1 MCTFLFN
8 LLPFFMASLTVCFM
22 LCVMLCTGG
31 NFRSKIRRTGYRNGF
46 TLVEL
51 LVVIAI
57 IGVLIALLLPAVQA
71 AREAARRMSCSNQV
85 KQLSISLHNYHDVH
99 LSFPAGGAIFLGSQ
113 PRFSAFLTL
122 LPFIEQQPVYDAYL
136 GAMQASRAAG
146 VTPSNIAPWMN
157 SSTTGVPSTAGT
169 IIDQIRYTQIAALVC
184 PSDPNKQKPPGNVV
198 GRTSYAISSGDW
210 AAEEAGRPATTSISD
225 LNPRSIFIFG
235 CFWRTMT
242 TMTDGTSNTAV
253 FSEKAIGG
261 TSGIRKLR
269 GGIAYV
275 SGNPLNGLPTSAT
288 YCSVSACLTV
298 RNNDEFSSTVTNTNL
313 GGSNTVGVSW
323 LDGTVVRNG
332 FSTIIPPN
340 GPSCGAQ
347 DGSTGSVREHS
358 RAMPAASSYH
368 PGGVQVGLGDGSVRF
383 VSETIN
389 AKTAGGVNYC
399 VTSGESPFGVWGA
412 LGSVNGGESTS
423 LQ

>member
-1 MCTFLFN
+1 
-8 LLPFFMASLTVCFM
+8 
-22 LCVMLCTGG
+22 
-31 NFRSKIRRTGYRNGF
+31 
-46 TLVEL
+46 LVEL

-99 LSFPAGGAIFLGSQ
+99 QSFPAGGAPFLAYS
-113 PRFSAFLTL
+113 PRFSVFLAL
-122 LPFIEQQPVYDAYL
+122 LPFVEQQPVYDAYI
-136 GAMQASRAAG
+136 GAMQMSLAAG
-146 VTPSNIAPWMN
+146 VTSSNIGPWT
-157 SSTTGVPSTAGT
+157 SSGTTGVPSTAGT
-169 IIDQIRYTQIAALVC
+169 IFDQTKRAQIGAFLC
-184 PSDPNKQKPPGNVV
+184 PSDPKKQKLSATTNGQI
-198 GRTSYAISSGDW
+198 SYTISSGDW
-210 AAEEAGRPATTSISD
+210 AEGSSLWATTSVSY
-225 LNPRSIFIFG
+225 LNPRSIFIYG

-288 YCSVSACLTV
+288 YCSVDACLAV
-298 RNNDEFSSTVTNTNL
+298 RNKDEFSSTVTDANL
-313 GGSNTVGVSW
+313 GGSNWVGETW
-323 LDGTVVRNG
+323 LDGTSVRSG

-347 DGSTGSVREHS
+347 SGSTGSVAEGS

-389 AKTAGGVNYC
+389 AKTTGGLDYC

-412 LGSVNGGESTS
+412 LGSVNGGESTAP
-423 LQ
+423 